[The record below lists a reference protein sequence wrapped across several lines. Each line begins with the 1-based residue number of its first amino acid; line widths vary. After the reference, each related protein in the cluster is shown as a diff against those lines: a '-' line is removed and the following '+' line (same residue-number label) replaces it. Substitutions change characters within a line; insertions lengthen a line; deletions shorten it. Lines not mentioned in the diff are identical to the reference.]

1 MSSTMRRLRNG
12 VLIVAAVVAVA
23 SSSVS
28 TQVEPPIDPDLY
40 WNDPNGS
47 QNDQQWIHPFFD
59 ISDFSAENVSSLFV
73 NETSSVPF
81 IRSSQD
87 SVTENRPLHCGTGNS
102 TVRGQCQVA
111 K

>member
-28 TQVEPPIDPDLY
+28 TQGEPPIDPDEY
-40 WNDPNGS
+40 WNPNGS
-47 QNDQQWIHPFFD
+47 QNDQRWIHPFFD
-59 ISDFSAENVSSLFV
+59 ISDFSAENVSLLFV

-81 IRSSQD
+81 I
-87 SVTENRPLHCGTGNS
+87 
-102 TVRGQCQVA
+102 
-111 K
+111 